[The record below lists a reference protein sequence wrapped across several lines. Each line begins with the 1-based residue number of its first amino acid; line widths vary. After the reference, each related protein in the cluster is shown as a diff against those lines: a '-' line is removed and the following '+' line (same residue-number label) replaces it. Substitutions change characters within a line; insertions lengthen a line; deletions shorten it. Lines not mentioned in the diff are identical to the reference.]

1 MEKNSLTGMYGT
13 KVFNDKVMK
22 TRLSRDVYS
31 SLRKTINE
39 GSTLDTDTAKEVARA
54 MKDWAVENGATHYTH
69 WFQPL
74 TGITA
79 EKYDSFVS
87 PAPDGGAILEFSVN
101 ALVRGEADAS
111 SFPSGGLRDTFEARG
126 YTAWDCTSPAF
137 IKDET
142 LYIPTAF
149 CSYNGEAL
157 DKKTPLLRSMEAL
170 NTHALRVL
178 RAMGNTS
185 AKKVIV
191 TSGPEQEY
199 FIIER
204 SFYEQRHDLKLCG
217 RTLFGAPPAKGQEMD
232 DHYYGRIKYRITSFM
247 QDLDKELWKL
257 GIPSKTRHNEVAPA
271 QHELAPVFATANI
284 ACDHNQII
292 MTLMRQTAKKHGFAC
307 LLHEKP
313 FAGVNGSGK
322 HNNWSL
328 STDTG
333 EVLLD
338 PGMTPQ
344 ENKRFLMF
352 LTAVITAVDE
362 YAELLRYSI
371 AIPGNDLRLGGNEA
385 PPAIISIFLGDE
397 LGAVVDSLISGRPFV
412 STSGQTVEVGVSS
425 LPRLPKDNT
434 DRNRTSPFAF
444 TGNKFEFRSCGAS
457 ASVADSSTILNAIVA
472 DTLCSFA
479 DRLEKAQDVE
489 NEADKLIKEQ
499 LKKHSRVI
507 FNGNGYTES
516 WIKEAAKRGLPNI
529 TCMVDAIPAITA
541 PKNLE
546 MLERMGIY
554 NEQECKA
561 RYEIGFET
569 YAKTVHIEAMTMT
582 EMARQQLL
590 PAVMKYCGTLSK
602 KAKDVL
608 DLGGDI
614 TVYKKDVQL
623 LTRLITKADD
633 CCTII
638 ENLVDMANA
647 EKDPYRQAR
656 TYHDNV
662 VPAMEDL
669 RKTCDTMEVNTDK
682 KEWPIPSY
690 YDMMFSI

>member
-1 MEKNSLTGMYGT
+1 MEKNSLTEIYGT
-13 KVFNDKVMK
+13 KVFNDKTMK
-22 TRLSRDVYS
+22 ARLPRDVYS

-39 GSTLDTDTAKEVARA
+39 GSQLDTETAKEVAKA

-79 EKYDSFVS
+79 EKHDSFVS
-87 PAPDGGAILEFSVN
+87 PAPDGGALLEFSVN

-178 RAMGNTS
+178 RAMGNTT

-232 DHYYGRIKYRITSFM
+232 DHYYGRIKYRITAFM
-247 QDLDKELWKL
+247 QDLDRELWKL

-333 EVLLD
+333 EILLD
-338 PGMTPQ
+338 PGKTPQ

-397 LGAVVDSLISGRPFV
+397 LGAVVDSLISGRPFT

-472 DTLCSFA
+472 DTLASFA

-489 NEADKLIKEQ
+489 DETDKLIKEQ
-499 LKKHSRVI
+499 LKKHSRII
-507 FNGNGYTES
+507 FNGNGYTDS

-554 NEQECKA
+554 DEQECKS

-590 PAVMKYCGTLSK
+590 PAVMKYCGTLSE
-602 KAKDVL
+602 KAKDVEYV
-608 DLGGDI
+608 GGDI
-614 TVYKKDVQL
+614 TVYKKNVQL

-633 CCTII
+633 CCTVI
-638 ENLVDMANA
+638 ENLVDVANA
-647 EKDPYRQAR
+647 ENDPYRQAR

-662 VPAMEDL
+662 VPAMENL
-669 RKTCDTMEVNTDK
+669 RKICDTMEVNTDK